1 MHVWIKGGCKPH
13 ARCWTRAPSH
23 LSIPKQKS
31 VSHRKGYLS
40 VHETL
45 LVQLQEKNKIP
56 GKVIPPDRSLSRSH
70 AVFFFKCVFSF
81 DVHILHLLILMRA
94 LRKSWEQ
101 RETSAPRGMCS
112 LLAKAVTAIVWAA
125 WATVQSLLK
134 RRWSIHTLSLE
145 HCHSEVWLIYILIRA
160 SEKASKSLQCT
171 I

>member
-1 MHVWIKGGCKPH
+1 MHAAGLEHLVTYPSQNRNRSP
-13 ARCWTRAPSH
+13 ARRDIYQYMRLFWSSSRR
-23 LSIPKQKS
+23 KS
-31 VSHRKGYLS
+31 NIS
-40 VHETL
+40 
-45 LVQLQEKNKIP
+45 

-70 AVFFFKCVFSF
+70 AVVFFKCVSSF
-81 DVHILHLLILMRA
+81 DVHILHLLILMRV

-134 RRWSIHTLSLE
+134 RRWSTHTLSLE